1 MAIVNGKKLAAG
13 TVEVK
18 QELEKRKSLPVL
30 FLYNEDYRLDI
41 PNSYRQVF
49 TKETTLKDKLSKF
62 TIPLKVLWVG
72 KNLSVNDND
81 QEKNSSIVLGQK
93 DISDYAST
101 GYLAQIE
108 KVEEFS
114 GERLRLSIT
123 TYERV
128 LIHKLT
134 SSEEGLYYGQYVPY
148 PTPILTKQEQ
158 EEALSI
164 IEEIKEKFVTLKS
177 LRPERVGELEL
188 PVKLKSQTIEEYASI
203 FSWDATSIFTDHNID
218 DQREVFTT
226 ENVVGR
232 LQWILRKLDVL
243 IGAAT
248 KIGFSADLP
257 Y

>member
-13 TVEVK
+13 AVEG
-18 QELEKRKSLPVL
+18 QEKLEESKSLPVL
-30 FLYNEDYRLDI
+30 FVYNEGYRLDT

-49 TKETTLKDKLSKF
+49 TKGTTLKGTLNKF
-62 TIPLKVLWVG
+62 TVPRKILWVG
-72 KNLSVNDND
+72 KNLSVNDKD
-81 QEKNSSIVLGQK
+81 KEVNSFILLVPK
-93 DISDYAST
+93 EMSDYTST
-101 GYLAQIE
+101 SYLAQIE

-134 SSEEGLYYGQYVPY
+134 SSEEGLYYGQYAAY
-148 PTPILTKQEQ
+148 TDLNLTEQEQ
-158 EEALSI
+158 AQALSI
-164 IEEIKEKFVTLKS
+164 IEEIKEKVVTLKS
-177 LRPERVGELEL
+177 LRPGEEGELEF
-188 PVKLKSQTIEEYASI
+188 PVKLESQTIEEYASI

-218 DQREVFTT
+218 DQREFFTT

-243 IGAAT
+243 IGAAI
-248 KIGFSADLP
+248 KIGFSADLS